1 MVLDELTGKPGVFF
15 EMSTQ
20 VRAALDLIEKVV
32 KRFGAERVKATS

>member
-32 KRFGAERVKATS
+32 KAVWGRASEGD